1 MEEAA
6 PDGCGGL
13 LQLARRGDRNHTRGS
28 HRNSR
33 VAVGTRGTE
42 TERHPFDAS
51 SDGMPVERPDLY
63 GVVHPHENPAET
75 RRDPAG
81 IPLAARGCGRIRRRT
96 DGTPRRFS
104 QWSEWTGIDVLRD
117 S

>member
-6 PDGCGGL
+6 SPGSSGL

-33 VAVGTRGTE
+33 LAVGTRGPE

-51 SDGMPVERPDLY
+51 IDGMRVKCPDLC
-63 GVVHPHENPAET
+63 GVVHPHENPSEP
-75 RRDPAG
+75 RRDPAW
-81 IPLAARGCGRIRRRT
+81 IPLADRGCCRSHRRT
-96 DGTPRRFS
+96 DWTPWWFS
-104 QWSEWTGIDVLRD
+104 QRSEWTWIDVFQHH
-117 S
+117 

>member
-6 PDGCGGL
+6 PAGCGGL
-13 LQLARRGDRNHTRGS
+13 LQLTRRGDRNHTRGG

-33 VAVGTRGTE
+33 VAVGTRGAE

-51 SDGMPVERPDLY
+51 SDGMPVERPDLW

-75 RRDPAG
+75 RGGPAG
-81 IPLAARGCGRIRRRT
+81 IPLAGRGCRRSHRRT
-96 DGTPRRFS
+96 DGTPRRLS
-104 QWSEWTGIDVLRD
+104 QWSEWTGIDALLN